1 MEDDFIDIAEILK
14 NYPKGTKLYSPI
26 CGECELDCLCYG
38 GDVITVVYKGRDK
51 SNYTTSELY
60 DELDR
65 NYVLCFDKYGRYK
78 TTDRSDTNGEVM
90 LFPSKNCR
98 DWDAM
103 RVTQRFKKGAMD
115 IAREMDFLSKM
126 EENNITRQKAIIK
139 GWVAVDKDST
149 GRRRVRLF
157 LTKPVRDVLAEPY
170 YYWAAA
176 PPYCESIRLD
186 SNFFKGIEWED
197 EPVEAGITIKII
209 DKKPEK

>member
-1 MEDDFIDIAEILK
+1 MTNIAKILK

-26 CGECELDCLCYG
+26 CGECELDCVCYD
-38 GDVITVVYKGRDK
+38 DVITVVYGGRDN
-51 SNYTTSELY
+51 SDYTPSELY

-65 NYVLCFDKYGRYK
+65 NHVLCFDRYGRYE
-78 TTDRSDTNGEVM
+78 TTGEVM

-98 DWDAM
+98 DWDTM
-103 RVTQRFKKGAMD
+103 MVTQKFKKGTMD
-115 IAREMDFLSKM
+115 IAREKDFLSKM

-139 GWVAVDKDST
+139 GWIAVDKDST

-157 LTKPVRDVLAEPY
+157 PTKPVRDVLAEPY

-186 SNFFKGIEWED
+186 SSLLKGIEWED
-197 EPVEAGITIKII
+197 EPVEAEITIKII
-209 DKKPEK
+209 DKNPEK

>member
-1 MEDDFIDIAEILK
+1 MEDNLIDIVEILK
-14 NYPKGTKLYSPI
+14 SYPKGTKLYSPI

-38 GDVITVVYKGRDK
+38 NDVITVVYRGRDK

-78 TTDRSDTNGEVM
+78 TSDRSDTNGEVM

-98 DWDAM
+98 DWNAM

-115 IAREMDFLSKM
+115 IVREKDFLSKM
-126 EENNITRQKAIIK
+126 KENNITKQKAIIK

-149 GRRRVRLF
+149 SRRRVRLF
-157 LTKPVRDVLAEPY
+157 PNKPVRDVLAEPY
-170 YYWAAA
+170 YYWAAS

-186 SNFFKGIEWED
+186 SSFFKGIEWED
-197 EPVEAGITIKII
+197 EPVEAEITIKII